1 MHRSRRTASVAVSA
15 TGALAVALVVTAP
28 AAPAAI
34 TEFEL
39 APGSGTGSSPAPYGT
54 HCTYTATATAEPG
67 EYISFYDSQKGSFDP
82 PGAILV
88 GESGEVTAEWTPQTP
103 GTHNL
108 HAVNTG
114 SEQSLRVEVGSG
126 LNLGSACPVL

>member
-1 MHRSRRTASVAVSA
+1 MHRFRRTVTFAAS
-15 TGALAVALVVTAP
+15 TMGALTVAFVVTAP

-67 EYISFYDSQKGSFDP
+67 EFVSFYDSQQGSFDP
-82 PGAILV
+82 PGAIRV
-88 GESGEVTAEWTPQTP
+88 GASGTATAKWTPEVS
-103 GTHNL
+103 GTHEL
-108 HAVNTG
+108 HAVNIG
-114 SEQSLRVEVGSG
+114 GEQSLRVEVGAG

>member
-1 MHRSRRTASVAVSA
+1 M
-15 TGALAVALVVTAP
+15 GALAAALVVTA
-28 AAPAAI
+28 ANAPAAV

-67 EYISFYDSQKGSFDP
+67 GYVSFYDSQKGSFDP

-88 GESGEVTAEWTPQTP
+88 GDSGTVTADWTPETP

-108 HAVNTG
+108 HAVDID
-114 SEQSLRVEVGSG
+114 SAQSLQVEVGAG

>member
-1 MHRSRRTASVAVSA
+1 M
-15 TGALAVALVVTAP
+15 GALAAALVVTA
-28 AAPAAI
+28 ANAPAAV

-67 EYISFYDSQKGSFDP
+67 GYVSFYDSQKGSFDP

-88 GESGEVTAEWTPQTP
+88 GDSGTVTAEWTPETP

-108 HAVNTG
+108 HAVNIG
-114 SEQSLRVEVGSG
+114 SEQSLQVEVGSG

>member
-1 MHRSRRTASVAVSA
+1 MLRSRRAVPTVAA
-15 TGALAVALVVTAP
+15 LLGALAPALVVAAP
-28 AAPAAI
+28 AAPAAV
-34 TEFEL
+34 TDFEL
-39 APGSGTGSSPAPYGT
+39 APGTGGGSATAPYGT

-67 EYISFYDSQKGSFDP
+67 EYVSFYDSQKGSFDP

-88 GESGEVTAEWTPQTP
+88 GESGTVTAEWTPEVP

-108 HAVNTG
+108 HAVNIG
-114 SEQSLRVEVGSG
+114 SEQSLEVEVGSG

>member
-1 MHRSRRTASVAVSA
+1 VAVLL
-15 TGALAVALVVTAP
+15 GALAPALVVTAP

-34 TEFEL
+34 TDFEL
-39 APGSGTGSSPAPYGT
+39 APGTGGGSATAPYGT

-67 EYISFYDSQKGSFDP
+67 EYVSFYDSQKGSFDP
-82 PGAILV
+82 PGAIPV
-88 GESGEVTAEWTPQTP
+88 GESGTVTAEWTPEVS

-108 HAVNTG
+108 HAVNIG
-114 SEQSLRVEVGSG
+114 SEQSLEVEVGSG